1 MEQVPRRPARVRRQP
16 QPGRTPRP
24 ILSIRD
30 LSVEIAGESRSRQI
44 LDGLTIDVPRGT
56 TVAVVG
62 ESGSGKTIAALSVLN
77 LLPSVARVTR
87 GSVEFD
93 GRDLLQLDDDAM
105 CDIRGN
111 RIGMIFQEPTTSLN
125 PLMQV
130 GRQIGEAV
138 RIHKG
143 LGRAVTREQV
153 LALMEMV
160 GIPDPRRRYRNYPHQ
175 LSGGVRQRVVIAMA
189 LACRPDLLLADEP
202 TTALD
207 ATVQAQIIDLLARL
221 IRDLRMSV
229 LLITHDLGVVASL
242 ADRVAVLHA
251 GTLVE
256 EGPVRAILKS
266 PRHPYT
272 QALLEA
278 RPESRSG
285 VLRRSR
291 LAALRGSSPSGE
303 GASTGCPLAPVCKHA
318 LEICHAQRGEMIA
331 VGPDHFA
338 RCLNP
343 QESADG

>member
-1 MEQVPRRPARVRRQP
+1 MEQARKRA
-16 QPGRTPRP
+16 PRP

-30 LSVEIAGESRSRQI
+30 LTVDLTDETRSFKV
-44 LDGLTIDVPRGT
+44 LDGLTLDVPRGT

-77 LLPSVARVTR
+77 LLPTVARITAGEV
-87 GSVEFD
+87 VFD
-93 GRDLLQLDDDAM
+93 GRNLLELDDDAM
-105 CDIRGN
+105 GDIRGN
-111 RIGMIFQEPTTSLN
+111 RIGMIFQEPSTSLN

-130 GRQIGEAV
+130 GRQIGEAL

-175 LSGGVRQRVVIAMA
+175 LSGGVRQRVVVAMA

-242 ADRVAVLHA
+242 ADRVAVLND
-251 GTLVE
+251 GRVVE
-256 EGPVRAILKS
+256 EGPVRTILKH
-266 PRHPYT
+266 PAHPYT
-272 QALLEA
+272 EALLEA
-278 RPESRSG
+278 RPASG
-285 VLRRSR
+285 TGSVHKSR
-291 LAALRGSSPSGE
+291 LAALRGSSPSRDGDV
-303 GASTGCPLAPVCKHA
+303 AGCPLAPVCKQGA
-318 LEICHAQRGEMIA
+318 ERCQVERVEMIT
-331 VGPDHFA
+331 VGPGHRA
-338 RCLNP
+338 RCLFP
-343 QESADG
+343 RGGADG

>member
-1 MEQVPRRPARVRRQP
+1 MAQVPIPKPRRA
-16 QPGRTPRP
+16 PRP
-24 ILSIRD
+24 ILSIRG
-30 LSVEIAGESRSRQI
+30 LTVELIDETRSFKV
-44 LDGLTIDVPRGT
+44 LDGLTLDVPRGT

-77 LLPSVARVTR
+77 LLPRVAKVTR

-93 GRDLLQLDDDAM
+93 GHNLLELDDDAM
-105 CDIRGN
+105 CEIRGN
-111 RIGMIFQEPTTSLN
+111 RIGMIFQEPGTSLN

-130 GRQIGEAV
+130 GRQIGEAL

-143 LGRAVTREQV
+143 LGRAITREQV

-160 GIPDPRRRYRNYPHQ
+160 GIPDPRRRYRNFPHQ

-251 GTLVE
+251 GMLIE

-272 QALLEA
+272 EALLEA
-278 RPESRSG
+278 RPEIGSG
-285 VLRRSR
+285 VLRKSR
-291 LAALRGSSPSGE
+291 LAALRGSSPSRDDE
-303 GASTGCPLAPVCKHA
+303 QSGCPLAPVCKQAH
-318 LEICHAQRGEMIA
+318 ERCHTERGEMVA
-331 VGPDHFA
+331 VSAGHLV
-338 RCLNP
+338 RCLYP
-343 QESADG
+343 QGNGDD